1 MLNQMNR
8 MAKSTH
14 KSSLFFHLVGEHPKF
29 FKVSLKRLKLETQ
42 HHKSSLKLCSSL
54 VPSNS
59 SKFFLDSIMS
69 SNGTIS
75 TLTLF
80 SLFLIAVIVMIC
92 DQTCSLRNLPKDQL
106 CLQEKIANL
115 YKQPFGCTTLVIFS
129 VCVMASHFFAFLLLC
144 FSLLIQYSY
153 VAGIISGRLEHTI
166 AVSSLLP
173 ETICSTTEGKFSL
186 EINILFNKFLY

>member
-129 VCVMASHFFAFLLLC
+129 VCNGFSFLCLLASMFFFTH
-144 FSLLIQYSY
+144 SILICRRNNLRQTRTYY
-153 VAGIISGRLEHTI
+153 RG
-166 AVSSLLP
+166 
-173 ETICSTTEGKFSL
+173 
-186 EINILFNKFLY
+186 